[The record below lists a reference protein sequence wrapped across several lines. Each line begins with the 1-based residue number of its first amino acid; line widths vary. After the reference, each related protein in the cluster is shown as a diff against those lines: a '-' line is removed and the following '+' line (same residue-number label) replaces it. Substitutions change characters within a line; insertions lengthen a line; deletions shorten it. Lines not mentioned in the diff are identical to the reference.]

1 MTLFQIVGFYTALH
15 LILAPILMLRIGK
28 IRISQDISLGDGGN
42 DALNVRIRTHGNF
55 IENTP
60 LALISLF
67 ALAGLS
73 AAPLALHIFGAG
85 FFLGRVLHAHG
96 MTKKNALGHGRTIG
110 MILTLLTFF
119 GTAIYLLILAFSS
132 SPI

>member
-15 LILAPILMLRIGK
+15 LLLLPVLMFRIGQ
-28 IRISQDISLGDGGN
+28 IRMSKKISLGDGGN

-55 IENTP
+55 IETTP
-60 LALISLF
+60 LALIGLF
-67 ALAGLS
+67 ALAGLG

-110 MILTLLTFF
+110 MLLTLLTFL
-119 GTAIYLLILAFSS
+119 GTAIYLLILAFNSS
-132 SPI
+132 TI